1 MQAKTTDLCD
11 QYAGE
16 LQVAA
21 PSFRSYGG
29 KVAFSGSIST
39 VQVYEDNVLVR
50 AALEEP
56 GAGRVLVV
64 DGGGSLRCALVGDQL
79 AALGLGNGWA
89 GVVINGC
96 IRDVAALRE
105 LAFGVQ
111 ALAATPLRSAKRGTG
126 ARDVQVQFAGL
137 ACRPGQYLYAD
148 EDGIIVAER
157 PLES

>member
-11 QYAGE
+11 QYADE
-16 LQVAA
+16 LTVAA
-21 PSFRSYGG
+21 PILSNYGG
-29 KVAFSGSIST
+29 KSAFCGPIST

-105 LAFGVQ
+105 LAFGVR
-111 ALAATPLRSAKRGTG
+111 ALAATPLRSAKRGSG

-157 PLES
+157 PLAS